1 MSMIHSNL
9 PLITSGVTNLF
20 SYDYMQFGLPNR
32 LRSYKVCEASPTDEL
47 LVLGQV
53 YAGVGDYAAS
63 FIDRKHL
70 SVAKFCSTQL
80 KKIVRMLIDRKAVA
94 SEDELYD
101 MTEVEIGVEDLSD
114 MSVDDLYQLYRR
126 WPMRHKARA
135 AEGREHFTFYYEG
148 LIVSELQ
155 KRKASCRT
163 EQFKKDY
170 CILTYESE
178 LENLSFVLGV
188 PISVNDEKCGFSP
201 EKDYTY
207 TELTELI
214 KYYANYCDVS
224 ERELLVRYVDYA
236 LDYIKKIEDKS
247 SVIAL
252 ASEIVALGRKK
263 IISIPQW
270 LTDVFTTNGRT

>member
-1 MSMIHSNL
+1 M
-9 PLITSGVTNLF
+9 TN
-20 SYDYMQFGLPNR
+20 MQVGLPNR

-53 YAGVGDYAAS
+53 YSGLGDYVAS

-70 SVAKFCSTQL
+70 SVAQFCSTQL
-80 KKIVRMLIDRKAVA
+80 KKIVRILIDRKAVE
-94 SEDELYD
+94 SEDDLYE
-101 MTEVEIGVEDLSD
+101 MTEVETVFEDLSE
-114 MSVDDLYQLYRR
+114 MSVDDLYQLYRH
-126 WPMRHKARA
+126 WPMRHNARA

-148 LIVSELQ
+148 LIVSELK
-155 KRKASCRT
+155 KRKASCKT

-188 PISVNDEKCGFSP
+188 PISVNDEKCRLSP
-201 EKDYTY
+201 DKDYTLI
-207 TELTELI
+207 ELTELI
-214 KYYANYCDVS
+214 KQYANYCDVS

-236 LDYIKKIEDKS
+236 LDYIKNVEDKS

-252 ASEIVALGRKK
+252 ASEIAKLGRKK

-270 LTDVFTTNGRT
+270 LTDVFTANHRT